1 MTVEHRKVRIGQ
13 VVSDK
18 MDKTVVV
25 AVEWHQTHSLYKKPV
40 RRVTKFKAHDAQNSC
55 RVGDTVRIVETR
67 PLSKTKR
74 WRVREILSRR
84 EMPEVPPTELDQQVR
99 VDEDVAEEGQT

>member
-1 MTVEHRKVRIGQ
+1 MNAEANNTMEQERGQRKVRTGT

-25 AVEWHQTHSLYKKPV
+25 IVERRYAHPLYRKQVTRTKKYH
-40 RRVTKFKAHDAQNSC
+40 AHDEANDAH
-55 RVGDTVRIVETR
+55 VGDVVRIVETR

-74 WRVREILSRR
+74 WRVVEIVERAR
-84 EMPEVPPTELDQQVR
+84 
-99 VDEDVAEEGQT
+99 

>member
-1 MTVEHRKVRIGQ
+1 MRQRGLRKRKVGR

-25 AVEWHQTHSLYKKPV
+25 AIDRIVKHSAYKKYV
-40 RRVTKFKAHDAQNSC
+40 RRRSKCVAHDDKNQCS
-55 RVGDTVRIVETR
+55 VGDKVMIVETR

-74 WRVREILSRR
+74 WRVREIM
-84 EMPEVPPTELDQQVR
+84 EKAV
-99 VDEDVAEEGQT
+99 

>member
-1 MTVEHRKVRIGQ
+1 MKERGIRKRRVGR

-25 AVEWHQTHSLYKKPV
+25 EMDRIVKDRVFKKYL
-40 RRVTKFKAHDAQNSC
+40 RRRSKCVAHDETNMC
-55 RVGDTVRIVETR
+55 GLGDKVMVVETR

-74 WRVREILSRR
+74 WRVC
-84 EMPEVPPTELDQQVR
+84 EVMVKA
-99 VDEDVAEEGQT
+99 V